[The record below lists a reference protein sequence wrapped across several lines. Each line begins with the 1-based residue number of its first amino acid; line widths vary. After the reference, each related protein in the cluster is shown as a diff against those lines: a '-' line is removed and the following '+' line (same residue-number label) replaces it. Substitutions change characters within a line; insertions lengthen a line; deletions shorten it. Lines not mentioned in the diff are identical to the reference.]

1 MAQNKGFG
9 VMAKILITGSAGYV
23 AGWLIPHLLKAD
35 HYVVGY
41 DCLKCPDHL
50 VNLVGLEWHQGFLS
64 DRALLEKV
72 FSTARPDV
80 CIHLAKPA
88 AEMLESYTPEARHR
102 EIQGRDLSM
111 RVLHTCLVD
120 QLNIFEAAIRF
131 GKVPVLFA
139 SSDSVYGPNSST
151 SVLENAQLQPISMKG
166 LFNFFTEQY
175 GRFYALRY
183 GASITAM
190 RFFNI
195 YGCWLEGWHGDVIS
209 RFCQAALTSQR
220 LDIYGDGSQ
229 MRDFIYIEDV
239 VAAIVAISSSVKPG
253 FSAVNIS
260 TGVGT
265 TLNELVRLVGLL
277 TATAFD
283 VVNHPF
289 RLGDLSCAVGNNQRL
304 GAIKSRVV
312 RTELAEGLRRTMN
325 AAGVITMR
333 RSQASLVQL
342 V

>member
-1 MAQNKGFG
+1 
-9 VMAKILITGSAGYV
+9 MAKILVTGSAGYV
-23 AGWLIPHLLKAD
+23 AGWLIPQLLRMG
-35 HYVVGY
+35 HHVIGY

-50 VNLVGLEWHQGFLS
+50 INLVGVEWHQGFLS
-64 DRALLEKV
+64 DRTLLERV
-72 FSTARPDV
+72 FSTARPDI

-88 AEMLESYTPEARHR
+88 AEMLESYTPEERHR
-102 EIQGRDLSM
+102 EIQGRDLSV
-111 RVLHTCLVD
+111 RVLHTCLAD
-120 QLNIFEAAIRF
+120 QLNIFETAIRF
-131 GKVPVLFA
+131 GNIPVLFA

-190 RFFNI
+190 RFFNV
-195 YGCWLEGWHGDVIS
+195 YGYWLEGWRGDVIS
-209 RFCQAALTSQR
+209 RFCQAALTNQK
-220 LDIYGDGSQ
+220 LDVYGDGSQ
-229 MRDFIYIEDV
+229 MRDFIYIEDA
-239 VAAIVAISSSVKPG
+239 VAAIIAMTSSVKPG

-289 RLGDLSCAVGNNQRL
+289 RPGDLSCAVGNNQRL
-304 GAIKSRVV
+304 EALEGGVV
-312 RTELAEGLRRTMN
+312 STELAEGLRRTMN

-333 RSQASLVQL
+333 RSQA
-342 V
+342 